1 MSFRRQELRP
11 DLKPVVRRQ
20 MEASMAAANGN
31 GGARAAGPRCI
42 ALVGPFQSGKT
53 TLLEAILARTGAIQR
68 QGTVDAGTTVGDASK
83 EARHHKM
90 SVELTVAT
98 TDFMGDSYT
107 FIDCP
112 GSVEFVHDMRAAL
125 PAVDAAVVV
134 CEADE
139 KKVPQLQLILRELED
154 LDIPRFLFLN
164 KIDKADAKVTE
175 ALAMLQPASR
185 KPLVMRQ
192 LPIWNNDI
200 VTGFVDLALERV
212 HIYQEHAESKVVPLE
227 GDNLASSKDARFSML
242 EKLADHDDELM
253 EQLLADV
260 PPPRDKV
267 FDDLA
272 KELREGVVVPVLM
285 GSAARTNGVLRLLKA
300 LRHEAPNVGA
310 TAMRLGVNG
319 AEPLAYVLKTLN
331 SGHAGKVSITRV
343 LSGQIGDGV
352 TLASPERE
360 AGRVSGTFK
369 MMGQT
374 HEKRGAAAAGETVAL
389 GKLEYAKT
397 GDTLTAA
404 KQAHAPLVEVPP
416 VPAVLAISVTAKER
430 KDDVKLGQALH
441 KLTEEDPSIHLVHN
455 PETHEVVLWG
465 QGEMHLRVASEKL
478 AGHFGVAINTGRPSV
493 GYNETIRKPVQ
504 QRGRHK
510 KQSGGHGQFGDVVLD
525 IKPLPRSSG
534 FKFEDKITGGVVPR
548 NYIPSVEEGVIN
560 ALKHGP
566 LGFPVVD
573 LSVAL
578 VDGSYHTVDSSDMA
592 FQTAARI
599 GIVEGL
605 PQCQPV
611 LLEPIHL
618 VEIVC
623 PTDATAKMNAILSGR
638 RGQILGFDTREG
650 WDGWDVVRAKMPESE
665 IGDLIIEVRSATA
678 GVGSFTFKFDHMAEL
693 TGKTAD
699 QIIAARRA
707 AE

>member
-1 MSFRRQELRP
+1 
-11 DLKPVVRRQ
+11 
-20 MEASMAAANGN
+20 MAAANNGN
-31 GGARAAGPRCI
+31 HGTRAQGPRCI
-42 ALVGPFQSGKT
+42 ALVGPFQAGKT
-53 TLLEAILARTGAIQR
+53 TLLEAILQRTGAIQR
-68 QGTVDAGTTVGDASK
+68 QGTVEAGTTVGDASK

-98 TDFMGDSYT
+98 TSFMGDSYT
-107 FIDCP
+107 LIDCP
-112 GSVEFVHDMRAAL
+112 GSVEFVQDMRAAL

-139 KKVPQLQLILRELED
+139 KKMPQLQLIMRELEE
-154 LDIPRFLFLN
+154 LNIPRFLFLN
-164 KIDKADAKVTE
+164 KIDKVETKVVE
-175 ALAMLQPASR
+175 ALQVLQPASR
-185 KPLVMRQ
+185 KPLVLRQ
-192 LPIWNNDI
+192 IPIWNKEI
-200 VTGFVDLALERV
+200 VTGFVDLALERAHV
-212 HIYQEHAESKVVPLE
+212 YKEHAASEVIPLE
-227 GDNLASSKDARFSML
+227 GENLEQEKTARFTML

-253 EQLLADV
+253 EQLLEDI

-272 KELREGVVVPVLM
+272 KELRDGLVVPVLM
-285 GSAARTNGVLRLLKA
+285 GVATRTNGVLRLLKA
-300 LRHEAPNVGA
+300 LRHEAPGIET
-310 TAMRLGVNG
+310 TAKRLGVKG
-319 AEPLAYVLKTLN
+319 GDPLAYVLKTLN
-331 SGHAGKVSITRV
+331 TGHAGKMSVVRV

-352 TLASPERE
+352 TLNSPDRE

-369 MMGQT
+369 LLGQAS
-374 HEKRGAAAAGETVAL
+374 EKRGPAGAGETVAL
-389 GKLEYAKT
+389 GKLEYAHT
-397 GDTLTAA
+397 GETLSAG
-404 KQAHAPLVEVPP
+404 KQAHPALLQLEAH
-416 VPAVLAISVTAKER
+416 PAVLAISVSAKER

-441 KLTEEDPSIHLVHN
+441 KLVEEDPSIHLVHN
-455 PETHEVVLWG
+455 ADTHEVVMWG
-465 QGEMHLRVASEKL
+465 QGEMHLRVAAEKL
-478 AGHFGVAINTGRPSV
+478 AAHFGVAINTGRPSV
-493 GYNETIRKPVQ
+493 GYNETIKKPIQ
-504 QRGRHK
+504 LRGRHK

-548 NYIPSVEEGVIN
+548 NYIPSVEEGAFN

-566 LGFPVVD
+566 LGFQVVD
-573 LSVAL
+573 ICVGL

-592 FQTAARI
+592 FQMAARLAI
-599 GIVEGL
+599 IEGL

-623 PTDATAKMNAILSGR
+623 PTDATAKINAILSGR

-665 IGDLIIEVRSATA
+665 IGDLIVEVRSATA

-699 QIIAARRA
+699 QIVAARRA